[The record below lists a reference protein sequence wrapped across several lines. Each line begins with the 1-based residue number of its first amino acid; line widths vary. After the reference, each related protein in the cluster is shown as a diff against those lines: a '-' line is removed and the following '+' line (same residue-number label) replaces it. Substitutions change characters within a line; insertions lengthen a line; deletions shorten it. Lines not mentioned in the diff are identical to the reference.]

1 MNIAERILLLLVGAM
16 ILIAVKEGQSYMR
29 GDLDNKVKVL
39 EDLAIMQNKEYQDLR
54 KKTERI
60 EKRLEAFNNAIVLH
74 DKEILTLQNKGVK

>member
-39 EDLAIMQNKEYQDLR
+39 EDLVIMQNKEYQDLR

-60 EKRLEAFNNAIVLH
+60 EKRLEAFNNALVLH

>member
-39 EDLAIMQNKEYQDLR
+39 EDLAIFQNSEYQDLR
-54 KKTERI
+54 KRTDKI
-60 EKRLEAFNNAIVLH
+60 EKRLEAFNNALVLH
-74 DKEILTLQNKGVK
+74 DKEIMTLTNKGVK

>member
-1 MNIAERILLLLVGAM
+1 
-16 ILIAVKEGQSYMR
+16 MR

>member
-1 MNIAERILLLLVGAM
+1 MNLAERILLLLVGAM